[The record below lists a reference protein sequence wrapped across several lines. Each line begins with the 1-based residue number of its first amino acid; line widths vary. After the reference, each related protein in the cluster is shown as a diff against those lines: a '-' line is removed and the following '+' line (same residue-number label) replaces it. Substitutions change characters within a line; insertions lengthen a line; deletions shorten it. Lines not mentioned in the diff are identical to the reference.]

1 MAREARR
8 IKVAL
13 RLYVV
18 DGNTKRSK
26 VKTKLY
32 NSLGINKKCNIAN
45 HNLLKD
51 MHVYT
56 CINGLTSHLKRII
69 ISRVNERSKQ
79 CDIYAGS

>member
-1 MAREARR
+1 MAQKAKR

-13 RLYVV
+13 RLNVV

-32 NSLGINKKCNIAN
+32 NNNPPGINKTCNIAN

-51 MHVYT
+51 MHAYT
-56 CINGLTSHLKRII
+56 CINELTSHLKRII
-69 ISRVNERSKQ
+69 ISRVNEHSKQ
-79 CDIYAGS
+79 CNI